1 MIARKLFSELKK
13 KLDRTENI
21 RGIKNYTV
29 IFLKIRERRRFS
41 VAQANTSFVMLH
53 TYPLFTS
60 SHNNV
65 DGADLVEVT

>member
-1 MIARKLFSELKK
+1 MIARKLFSELKE

-29 IFLKIRERRRFS
+29 IFLNIRELRRAAVS
-41 VAQANTSFVMLH
+41 QANTSFVMLH

-60 SHNNV
+60 SLNNAN
-65 DGADLVEVT
+65 DADAVEVT